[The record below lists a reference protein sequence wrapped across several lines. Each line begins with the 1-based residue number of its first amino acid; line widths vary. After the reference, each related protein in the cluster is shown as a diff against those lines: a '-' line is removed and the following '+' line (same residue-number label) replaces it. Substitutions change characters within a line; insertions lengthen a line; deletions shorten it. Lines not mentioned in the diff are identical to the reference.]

1 MANALSEVK
10 HRTKQHLCMTEGKA
24 AEKVCLHLG
33 LSGVLLIRAVLLVVL
48 KRVLPG
54 HLQTSSPLL
63 LFGVF
68 LGKLG
73 FYLGRVNVGV
83 EIGHDG
89 KDYAH

>member
-1 MANALSEVK
+1 MAKALSEVK
-10 HRTKQHLCMTEGKA
+10 HRTKQHLYMTEGKA
-24 AEKVCLHLG
+24 ALHLG
-33 LSGVLLIRAVLLVVL
+33 NFGVLLVRAVLLAVL

-73 FYLGRVNVGV
+73 FYLGWVNVSV

-89 KDYAH
+89 KDDAH